1 MESIKDTVLG
11 AIAEKFKMPVSDIEE
26 PAKLQNDLGADSLD
40 VVELVMG
47 LEKKFGVTITD
58 KEIDKKIRTVGDLIR
73 CLEIKVNEISKP

>member
-26 PAKLQNDLGADSLD
+26 SAKLQNDLGADSLD

>member
-11 AIAEKFKMPVSDIEE
+11 AIAEKFKMPVSGIEE
-26 PAKLQNDLGADSLD
+26 SAKLQNDLGADSLD

-73 CLEIKVNEISKP
+73 CLEIKVNEISSP

>member
-11 AIAEKFKMPVSDIEE
+11 AIAEKFKMPVSDIEKS
-26 PAKLQNDLGADSLD
+26 AKLQNDLGADSLD

>member
-11 AIAEKFKMPVSDIEE
+11 AIAEKFKMPVSGIEE
-26 PAKLQNDLGADSLD
+26 SAKLQNDLGADSLD